1 MLDVATARALLH
13 RTRPRRSRDGYPAA
27 VRAQVVPLVA
37 DAMATGRSMSSIARG
52 LGVSAATLS
61 RWVETAPGAAHFL
74 PVVVGPSAMPS
85 HKPPTGGLR
94 LISPSGYQLE
104 GLDLDGAIC
113 ALQRLR

>member
-1 MLDVATARALLH
+1 MLDDTTARALLH
-13 RTRPRRSRDGYPAA
+13 RTRPRRSRDGYPLA

-37 DAMATGRSMSSIARG
+37 DAMATGRSMSSVARG

-61 RWVETAPGAAHFL
+61 RWIETAPGPAHFL
-74 PVVVGPSAMPS
+74 PVVVEPVAT
-85 HKPPTGGLR
+85 PPADPHVGRLR

-104 GLDLDGAIC
+104 GLDLDAAIC